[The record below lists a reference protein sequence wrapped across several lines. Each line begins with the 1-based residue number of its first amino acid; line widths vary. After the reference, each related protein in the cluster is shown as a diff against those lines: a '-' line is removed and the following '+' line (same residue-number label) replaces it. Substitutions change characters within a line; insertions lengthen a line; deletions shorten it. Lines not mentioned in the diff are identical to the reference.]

1 MNTIMKKTALVLAGA
16 GILTAAMPVL
26 AEQTQDTGNGALTTS
41 ARLNFRV
48 VIPRFIRFGVGTG
61 AALTGTSTTVD
72 LVSFEPTLD
81 EVGSGTALPATSN
94 GTVNVALVANGG
106 AVSIT
111 ATNSLSGGLSDGAST
126 PEFIPFTDISA
137 TTSDNNFPAPAI
149 PNNGSAGTAAAVPLG
164 GIGTIGNKVTRRTA
178 SWTFSY
184 ANTSG
189 MIPSAGTYG
198 ETAVKGGQVTYIASM
213 P

>member
-1 MNTIMKKTALVLAGA
+1 MNTIMKKTAAMFAGA
-16 GILTAAMPVL
+16 GVLALTAPVF
-26 AEQTQDTGNGALTTS
+26 AEQTQTNGSGALTTN
-41 ARLNFRV
+41 AKLNFRV

-61 AALTGTSTTVD
+61 AALTGTDATVD

-81 EVGSGTALPATSN
+81 EVGSGSALSAASN
-94 GTVNVALVANGG
+94 GTVSVALVANGG

-111 ATNSLSGGLSDGAST
+111 ATNSLSGGLSDGGST
-126 PEFIPFTDISA
+126 PEFIPFTDISSSS
-137 TTSDNNFPAPAI
+137 SDSNFPAPTI
-149 PNNGSAGTAAAVPLG
+149 PNNGSAGTAASIALG
-164 GIGTIGNKVTRRTA
+164 GTGTIGNKVTRRTA

-189 MIPSAGTYG
+189 NIPSAGTYG